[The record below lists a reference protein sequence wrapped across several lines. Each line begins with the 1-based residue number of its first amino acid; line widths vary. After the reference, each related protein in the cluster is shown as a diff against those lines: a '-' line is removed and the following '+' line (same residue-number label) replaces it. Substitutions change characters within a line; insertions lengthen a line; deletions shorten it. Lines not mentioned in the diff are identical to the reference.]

1 MILSIHSI
9 LFNEVGSKIELCYK
23 LPCLANLFIYRFYLK
38 EHGIDEVSKWR
49 LVRVDEN
56 FRVIALGLPV
66 PKYVGQPLDPPLRSR
81 FQARDVATI
90 GYGVSAFL
98 LMHLNC
104 YFLQSDTIKYFL
116 FF

>member
-1 MILSIHSI
+1 M
-9 LFNEVGSKIELCYK
+9 
-23 LPCLANLFIYRFYLK
+23 
-38 EHGIDEVSKWR
+38 SKWR

-90 GYGVSAFL
+90 GYGVSFFVFCPVVAFIL
-98 LMHLNC
+98 
-104 YFLQSDTIKYFL
+104 S
-116 FF
+116 